1 MHMAKEKM
9 NRSAAIGI
17 FVILIIAVGAFIYV
31 ADTTLTKTTNGK
43 TVTTPIS
50 SGTGSTGTVWA
61 SLYIQN
67 QDGSNYW
74 VNAPSSFNVASIYG
88 SASGSGSDF
97 NEITSETNTI
107 YMNIVPTGTVISW
120 TFSCQE
126 TVALETTSGTIIGYG
141 TQTGFSTTPQSFTV
155 NANGE
160 TAPSGQSIQV
170 TQTSSITE
178 QNLQSWLSNPTGT
191 YYFTVTLSN
200 INLQLTTSSG
210 TQTLTAPAPTQ
221 ANVLSWLIKIA

>member
-1 MHMAKEKM
+1 M

-17 FVILIIAVGAFIYV
+17 FVILIIAVAAFIYV
-31 ADTTLTKTTNGK
+31 ADTTLTSKGK
-43 TVTTPIS
+43 VVTTPIS
-50 SGTGSTGTVWA
+50 SSSGSTGTVWA

-67 QDGSNYW
+67 QGSSNYW

-97 NEITSETNTI
+97 NEVTSETNTI
-107 YMNIVPTGTVISW
+107 YMNIVPTDTVTAW

-126 TVALETTSGTIIGYG
+126 TIALETTSGNIIGYG
-141 TQTGFSTTPQSFTV
+141 TQTGLSTTPQSFTV
-155 NANGE
+155 NAAGQ
-160 TAPSGQSIQV
+160 TAPSGQNIQV
-170 TQTSSITE
+170 TQTAPLTESS
-178 QNLQSWLSNPTGT
+178 LQSWLTQPAGT

-200 INLQLTTSSG
+200 INLQLTTASG

-221 ANVLSWLIKIA
+221 ANLLNWVIQIK